1 MEKRVRYQHLKSH
14 GFRTVGL
21 LIMCGLPHFI
31 SLPISIFDQ
40 QIKSENK
47 LKQRKREPITLAI
60 IHSKALC
67 T

>member
-21 LIMCGLPHFI
+21 PDFI

-47 LKQRKREPITLAI
+47 LKRRKREPITLAI